1 MFLKTMLDIC
11 FFPLSFSCYNVLFRS
26 FLDYFLVNNFCFSF
40 CFGNFLIF
48 VFDIV
53 YYALVMKRF
62 FEIYCFCCCYSLR
75 IGILLSNYK
84 YLLLASRLLGFSKV
98 DLKFWVLLGL
108 DCLEF
113 FKGLF
118 FLLCMRSDF
127 WLFQRY

>member
-1 MFLKTMLDIC
+1 MLLKTMLDIC

-98 DLKFWVLLGL
+98 ELKF
-108 DCLEF
+108 CL
-113 FKGLF
+113 KASKC
-118 FLLCMRSDF
+118 FLSKNKCILAA
-127 WLFQRY
+127 